1 MLVLV
6 RRVVVV
12 SVVVF
17 KCLCFRS
24 LHMMKV
30 EINLQ

>member
-17 KCLCFRS
+17 KRLCFRS